1 MVGNPGDDLTCLV
14 LRFIGYPK
22 CENGQTGGSI
32 DLAYSIYGVQ
42 RTEFGRCKA
51 NGFDPFFSPAPN
63 PDTRGQMRMICAMM
77 LCSWPVRWMWCA
89 LSVNGKSV
97 SKKGGELAGKKWFT
111 FFPWPF
117 SSLIGTRLG
126 SSISFQSKRE
136 RLDKMCMCGCKISIQ
151 SVHIGR
157 ENVKNVISK
166 LINQSLLVLSMSVYF
181 LFSIL
186 WSIETVRDWG
196 QIGV

>member
-1 MVGNPGDDLTCLV
+1 MCYD
-14 LRFIGYPK
+14 
-22 CENGQTGGSI
+22 
-32 DLAYSIYGVQ
+32 
-42 RTEFGRCKA
+42 
-51 NGFDPFFSPAPN
+51 
-63 PDTRGQMRMICAMM
+63 AMF
-77 LCSWPVRWMWCA
+77 
-89 LSVNGKSV
+89 
-97 SKKGGELAGKKWFT
+97 LAGSMDVVCLERKRKISIEERRRIGWKKKWFT